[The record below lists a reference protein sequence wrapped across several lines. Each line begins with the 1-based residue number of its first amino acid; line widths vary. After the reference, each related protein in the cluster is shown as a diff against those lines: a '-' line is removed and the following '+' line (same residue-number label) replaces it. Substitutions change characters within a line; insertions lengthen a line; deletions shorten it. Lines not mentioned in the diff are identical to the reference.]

1 MKELIDILV
10 FLCMELGPLLVE
22 CGQVSLLCNQI
33 EGFVGEQYHWKEQ
46 IDISDFLHG
55 VNDRGKLA
63 SKAAISAWV
72 WLGVPLAQSD
82 CRIL

>member
-1 MKELIDILV
+1 MSNQIIGYLDHQFLMKELIDILV

-33 EGFVGEQYHWKEQ
+33 EGFVGEQYHWKEP

-55 VNDRGKLA
+55 VNDRGKLT
-63 SKAAISAWV
+63 SKAAISA
-72 WLGVPLAQSD
+72 
-82 CRIL
+82 